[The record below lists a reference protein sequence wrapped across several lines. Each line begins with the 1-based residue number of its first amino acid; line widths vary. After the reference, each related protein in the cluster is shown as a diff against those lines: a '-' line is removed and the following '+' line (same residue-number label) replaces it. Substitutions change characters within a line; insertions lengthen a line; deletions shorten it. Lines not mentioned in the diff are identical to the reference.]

1 MEYEAFKMINFWT
14 VERESNTTNDSK
26 MMLTHERKLQI
37 RGETDRETS
46 KLRPGFFVNAVYIH
60 YGD

>member
-1 MEYEAFKMINFWT
+1 
-14 VERESNTTNDSK
+14 